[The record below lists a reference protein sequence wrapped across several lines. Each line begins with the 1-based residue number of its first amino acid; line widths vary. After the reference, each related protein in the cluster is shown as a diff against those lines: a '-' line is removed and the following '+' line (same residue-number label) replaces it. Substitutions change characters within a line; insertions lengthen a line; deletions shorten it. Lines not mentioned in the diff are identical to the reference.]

1 MKRSLFITTALL
13 TFATQPGLAD
23 DRSEGKAL
31 HDAKCLNCHM
41 MGDHTVLYTRK
52 DRKVDSLKRL
62 GGFVSGCVQN
72 FNIDWFPEEE
82 KKVRDY
88 INATWYKFPT
98 K

>member
-1 MKRSLFITTALL
+1 MKKPLFVITTLLAL
-13 TFATQPGLAD
+13 FTQPGLAD
-23 DRSEGKAL
+23 GMSEGKTL

-52 DRKVDSLKRL
+52 DRKVDSLKKL
-62 GGFVSGCVQN
+62 GGFVSSCVQN
-72 FNIDWFPEEE
+72 LNIDWFPEEE

-88 INATWYKFPT
+88 INATWYKFPA